1 MKVLFHDG
9 DLKIEYGGLKGTGAL
24 FVTGKLEIAGQADL
38 ATTALC
44 AIVAKQGLVLKGS
57 GKERSSVHGL
67 VYSEGPVVVQDV
79 TVIGSL
85 VNGLSDTSAS
95 PPPMQLSNAAFVRD
109 AAVFRLEIDLQFGS
123 KSTDTMGA
131 RGGSSGLS
139 LGLPPATADSKSGFG
154 PLRYLDSKTGKL
166 LAVYISNN
174 PDPVKNAEE
183 VKAKLQPAIQKDLED
198 HTQFRRG
205 SEMVSFHGL
214 SPTEQAAAASAIETK
229 RDAVLTA
236 LTKWTAQ
243 PQERPPYKLTLD
255 LNQFVKVQNRLRV
268 VGRQISRVQ

>member
-24 FVTGKLEIAGQADL
+24 FVTGKLEITGQADL

-109 AAVFRLEIDLQFGS
+109 AAVFRLDLDLQFGS
-123 KSTDTMGA
+123 RSTIVDIRDGA
-131 RGGSSGLS
+131 ALMV
-139 LGLPPATADSKSGFG
+139 LPSATADPKSGFG
-154 PLRYLDSKTGKL
+154 PLRYLDPKTGGL
-166 LAVYISNN
+166 RSDIEAS
-174 PDPVKNAEE
+174 
-183 VKAKLQPAIQKDLED
+183 KLQELIEKDLRD
-198 HTQFRRG
+198 NALFVRPNGQ
-205 SEMVSFHGL
+205 SVSFSSL
-214 SPTEQAAAASAIETK
+214 SQNEKDTLDRELKKKSLAFKSSLEDWMKQAVEH
-229 RDAVLTA
+229 
-236 LTKWTAQ
+236 
-243 PQERPPYKLTLD
+243 PPYKLTLD
-255 LNQFVKVQNRLRV
+255 LNRFIKVQSRLKV
-268 VGRQISRVQ
+268 VGRQISKIQ